1 MSVRQ
6 NVTGKKI
13 ENKIERKRSVLDLG
27 QKKIHY
33 LFQEISG
40 MKERPQCDVG
50 SAKKIGHLFQNSG
63 GLEWKYDAKDM
74 LRYVRNSSTKKKR
87 NKMFVS
93 VS

>member
-1 MSVRQ
+1 
-6 NVTGKKI
+6 
-13 ENKIERKRSVLDLG
+13 
-27 QKKIHY
+27 
-33 LFQEISG
+33 

-74 LRYVRNSSTKKKR
+74 LRYVRNSSTKKT

-93 VS
+93 VSYSSNEKNIAKSMTV